1 MANTI
6 KIKRG
11 KSNNLSVSNLQ
22 DGELALTLD
31 TNKLYTNKGQIS
43 PDNVY
48 VGDTE
53 PTDSNVK
60 CWISPSGKIDL
71 SSLWDQI
78 YPVGS
83 IYITVNAT
91 SPAVLF
97 GGEWEQIKDTFLLA
111 CGSTYSNGST
121 GGSATH
127 IHSTGD
133 HTLTVDEMPSHT
145 HTEKLPESF
154 RISANAGSGGYVS
167 DATNPSTPYAG
178 GTYSSS
184 VTTGSTGKSK
194 PHNHGNTGSTNHMPP
209 YLAVYVWKRIS

>member
-1 MANTI
+1 MSNTI
-6 KIKRG
+6 RIKRG

-91 SPAVLF
+91 NPSVLF
-97 GGEWEQIKDTFLLA
+97 GGVWEQLKGKFLVGVDSSDTDFNTI
-111 CGSTYSNGST
+111 GKT
-121 GGSATH
+121 GGEKE
-127 IHSTGD
+127 
-133 HTLTVDEMPSHT
+133 HTLTIDEMPSHS
-145 HTEKLPESF
+145 HDMDE
-154 RISANAGSGGYVS
+154 GVYGGGGYKNKMGIRQDGGGSSHFVPQFAQTTS
-167 DATNPSTPYAG
+167 YSTYKPTDTG
-178 GTYSSS
+178 G
-184 VTTGSTGKSK
+184 GQA
-194 PHNHGNTGSTNHMPP
+194 HNNLPP
-209 YLAVYVWKRIS
+209 YMTVYMWKRIL

>member
-1 MANTI
+1 MSNTI
-6 KIKRG
+6 RIKRG

-53 PTDSNVK
+53 PTDSSVK

-83 IYITVNAT
+83 IYITANAT
-91 SPAVLF
+91 NPSVLF
-97 GGEWEQIKDTFLLA
+97 GGTWEQLKGKFLVGVDSSDTDFETS
-111 CGSTYSNGST
+111 GKT
-121 GGSATH
+121 GGEKT
-127 IHSTGD
+127 
-133 HTLTVDEMPSHT
+133 HTLTVDEMPSHN
-145 HTEKLPESF
+145 HSP
-154 RISANAGSGGYVS
+154 RYANTGGRLSLSSYGTGGYNMSWKNDGPKNSGDIDTTFSGGS
-167 DATNPSTPYAG
+167 QA
-178 GTYSSS
+178 
-184 VTTGSTGKSK
+184 
-194 PHNHGNTGSTNHMPP
+194 HNNLPP
-209 YLAVYVWKRIS
+209 YMTVYMWKRIS

>member
-1 MANTI
+1 MSNTI
-6 KIKRG
+6 RIKRG

-53 PTDSNVK
+53 PTDSSVK

-83 IYITVNAT
+83 IYITANAT
-91 SPAVLF
+91 NPSVLF
-97 GGEWEQIKDTFLLA
+97 GGTWEQLKGKFLVGVDSSDTDFETS
-111 CGSTYSNGST
+111 GKT
-121 GGSATH
+121 GGEKTH
-127 IHSTGD
+127 I
-133 HTLTVDEMPSHT
+133 LKIEEMPSHN
-145 HTEKLPESF
+145 HTLYGSPYG
-154 RISANAGSGGYVS
+154 SADWVEGGVQRVKYDVNHKTASNTYPIGPAFDTGGSQ
-167 DATNPSTPYAG
+167 A
-178 GTYSSS
+178 
-184 VTTGSTGKSK
+184 
-194 PHNHGNTGSTNHMPP
+194 HNNLPP
-209 YLAVYVWKRIS
+209 YMTVYMWKRIL

>member
-1 MANTI
+1 MSNTI
-6 KIKRG
+6 RIKRG

-53 PTDSNVK
+53 PTDSNIK

-83 IYITVNAT
+83 IYLSVNAT

-97 GGEWEQIKDTFLLA
+97 GGTWEQLKGKFLVGVDSSDTDFNT
-111 CGSTYSNGST
+111 SEKT
-121 GGSATH
+121 GGEKTH
-127 IHSTGD
+127 K
-133 HTLTVDEMPSHT
+133 LTVDEMPSHNHPGIFKYT
-145 HTEKLPESF
+145 NQTGYYARLYL
-154 RISANAGSGGYVS
+154 GSDGTALDNEGKTGG
-167 DATNPSTPYAG
+167 D
-178 GTYSSS
+178 
-184 VTTGSTGKSK
+184 K
-194 PHNHGNTGSTNHMPP
+194 PHNNLPP
-209 YLAVYVWKRIS
+209 YMAVYMWKRIS

>member
-1 MANTI
+1 MSNTI
-6 KIKRG
+6 RIKRG

-53 PTDSNVK
+53 PTDSSVK

-83 IYITVNAT
+83 IYITANAT
-91 SPAVLF
+91 NPSVLF
-97 GGEWEQIKDTFLLA
+97 GGTWEQLKGKFLVGVDSSDTDFETS
-111 CGSTYSNGST
+111 GKT
-121 GGSATH
+121 GGEKTH
-127 IHSTGD
+127 I
-133 HTLTVDEMPSHT
+133 LKIEEMPSHN
-145 HTEKLPESF
+145 HTLYGSPYG
-154 RISANAGSGGYVS
+154 SADWVEGGIQRLKYDVNHKTAS
-167 DATNPSTPYAG
+167 N
-178 GTYSSS
+178 TYPLDDS
-184 VTTGSTGKSK
+184 VW
-194 PHNHGNTGSTNHMPP
+194 NTGGDQAHNNLPP
-209 YLAVYVWKRIS
+209 YMTVYMWKRIL

>member
-6 KIKRG
+6 RIKRG

-53 PTDSNVK
+53 PTDSSVK

-83 IYITVNAT
+83 IYITANAT
-91 SPAVLF
+91 NPSVLF
-97 GGEWEQIKDTFLLA
+97 GGTWEQIKDRFLLA
-111 CGSTYSNGST
+111 CGDTYSNGST

-127 IHSTGD
+127 THTTGN
-133 HTLTVDEMPSHT
+133 HTLTIDEMPSHNHPGILGYT
-145 HTEKLPESF
+145 NQSNGWFARLYLGTEGTKIE
-154 RISANAGSGGYVS
+154 NEGKTGG
-167 DATNPSTPYAG
+167 G
-178 GTYSSS
+178 Q
-184 VTTGSTGKSK
+184 
-194 PHNHGNTGSTNHMPP
+194 PHNHGNTGSSNNMPP
-209 YLAVYVWKRIS
+209 YLAVYMWKRIS

>member
-6 KIKRG
+6 RIKRG

-53 PTDSNVK
+53 PTDSNIK

-83 IYITVNAT
+83 IYLSVNAT

-97 GGEWEQIKDTFLLA
+97 GGTWEQLKGKFLVGVDSSDTDFNT
-111 CGSTYSNGST
+111 SEKT
-121 GGSATH
+121 GGEKTH
-127 IHSTGD
+127 K
-133 HTLTVDEMPSHT
+133 LTVDEMPSHNHPGIFKYT
-145 HTEKLPESF
+145 NQTGYYARLYL
-154 RISANAGSGGYVS
+154 GSDGTALDNEGKTGG
-167 DATNPSTPYAG
+167 D
-178 GTYSSS
+178 
-184 VTTGSTGKSK
+184 K
-194 PHNHGNTGSTNHMPP
+194 PHNNLPP
-209 YLAVYVWKRIS
+209 YMAVYMWKRIS

>member
-1 MANTI
+1 MSNTI
-6 KIKRG
+6 RIKRG

-22 DGELALTLD
+22 NGELALTLD

-91 SPAVLF
+91 NPSVLF
-97 GGEWEQIKDTFLLA
+97 GGTWEQLKGKFLVGVDPSDTDFETSEKTGGEKTHKLTQEEMPRHGHKTFVYDSRSPGLY
-111 CGSTYSNGST
+111 SSSSNGSNPLDYT
-121 GGSATH
+121 NVW
-127 IHSTGD
+127 ST
-133 HTLTVDEMPSHT
+133 
-145 HTEKLPESF
+145 
-154 RISANAGSGGYVS
+154 NAGG
-167 DATNPSTPYAG
+167 DQ
-178 GTYSSS
+178 
-184 VTTGSTGKSK
+184 
-194 PHNHGNTGSTNHMPP
+194 PHNNLPP
-209 YLAVYVWKRIS
+209 YITVYMWKRIK

>member
-53 PTDSNVK
+53 PTDSSVK

-83 IYITVNAT
+83 IYITANAT
-91 SPAVLF
+91 NPSVLF
-97 GGEWEQIKDTFLLA
+97 GGTWEQLKGKFLVGVDSSDTDFNT
-111 CGSTYSNGST
+111 SEKT
-121 GGSATH
+121 GGEKTH
-127 IHSTGD
+127 K
-133 HTLTVDEMPSHT
+133 LTVDEMPSHNHPGIFKYT
-145 HTEKLPESF
+145 NQTGYYARLYL
-154 RISANAGSGGYVS
+154 GSDGTALDNEGKTGG
-167 DATNPSTPYAG
+167 D
-178 GTYSSS
+178 
-184 VTTGSTGKSK
+184 K
-194 PHNHGNTGSTNHMPP
+194 PHNNLPP
-209 YLAVYVWKRIS
+209 YMAVYMWKRIS